1 MYGIK
6 RTSSSAVSE
15 AFPVTQRP
23 VTLAGRECE
32 TFLLFSLLSGVW
44 IHGVIVVQCSCDK
57 GIQVGIAVV
66 HAYAF
71 E

>member
-23 VTLAGRECE
+23 VTLAGRNVRPSYSSHYLVVYGSME
-32 TFLLFSLLSGVW
+32 LSL
-44 IHGVIVVQCSCDK
+44 CSVLAIK
-57 GIQVGIAVV
+57 G
-66 HAYAF
+66 YK
-71 E
+71 